1 MVLLATAASSRGLL
15 AQNLGWQSYGPP
27 LFQVSDVSTGI
38 ADLTV
43 YAASANFSA
52 GQSAISGS
60 TDGGQTWTG
69 LEQAPTGQFY
79 AEVLADQS
87 DANRLYAGATGS
99 GATTIYFSNTA
110 GTGWAVGQTTPA
122 LCLPSFA
129 QSAAN
134 GNVLVACGTSL
145 YSTSDGATWTSVTNP
160 FTEATRLAAGP
171 GGTMYAYGPT
181 HIFKSTDSG
190 QTWSPS
196 GSAPGACP
204 SLNALR
210 VNPSNGNALTAGA
223 GVTGSAG
230 FQCGGVY
237 LSSDGGATWSAGGL
251 SGVYVSDLAFDTSQT
266 STIYASA
273 AFIAGVLPMGGVWR
287 SSDAGA
293 TWDNLSLPQPGAS
306 RIALSS
312 QNDRLYAATSLGVY
326 QIAMSVAPPTCVVDP
341 VTLLSRWRALPRP
354 RHLDQLRR
362 DERPRP
368 RRNVDR
374 RHRRLLVLRQLQPRA
389 HREGP
394 RGLQHQR
401 TPVGLCERPDQR
413 PRDTDG
419 DGHRHRDDQGLYEP
433 SGHRVRSDPGHQ
445 RVQLPV
451 RRGSVSK
458 RVDGRDGATA
468 FRHRIHPSRFA

>member
-1 MVLLATAASSRGLL
+1 MRRIARAMVLLATAASSRGLL

-122 LCLPSFA
+122 LCVPSFA

-204 SLNALR
+204 GLNALR

-251 SGVYVSDLAFDTSQT
+251 SGVYVSDLAFDNSQT

-273 AFIAGVLPMGGVWR
+273 AFLAGILPMGGVWR

-341 VTLLSRWRALPRP
+341 VTLCLDGGRFRVRATWTSSDGTSGPGHAATLTG
-354 RHLDQLRR
+354 DTG
-362 DERPRP
+362 DFWFFDSS
-368 RRNVDR
+368 NVE
-374 RHRRLLVLRQLQPRA
+374 LIVKVLEGCSTNA
-389 HREGP
+389 HRWVFAS
-394 RGLQHQR
+394 GL
-401 TPVGLCERPDQR
+401 TNVLVTLTV
-413 PRDTDG
+413 TDIVTG
-419 DGHRHRDDQGLYEP
+419 TTKVYTNPQG
-433 SGHRVRSDPGHQ
+433 
-445 RVQLPV
+445 
-451 RRGSVSK
+451 
-458 RVDGRDGATA
+458 TA
-468 FRHRIHPSRFA
+468 FAPIQDTSAFSCP